1 MNKFAFDTIFASNTL
16 SMALKLIYISHIY
29 ILFLYVLYIIYTTY
43 ILYIEYIVYICNGSW
58 IILNAIVNRSIKI
71 AQELVLFTIFI
82 NNLFL
87 CIKKVKIFQE
97 LFISDYLIQ
106 Y

>member
-1 MNKFAFDTIFASNTL
+1 M
-16 SMALKLIYISHIY
+16 Y
-29 ILFLYVLYIIYTTY
+29 Y
-43 ILYIEYIVYICNGSW
+43 ILYIQHIYYIENTLYIYIYIYICNGSW

-87 CIKKVKIFQE
+87 CIKKAKIFQK

>member
-1 MNKFAFDTIFASNTL
+1 
-16 SMALKLIYISHIY
+16 MALKLIYIYHIY
-29 ILFLYVLYIIYTTY
+29 IYIYYFYMYY
-43 ILYIEYIVYICNGSW
+43 ILYIQHIYYIENTLYIYICNGSW

-87 CIKKVKIFQE
+87 CIKKAKIFQK